1 MIKCFRIYDNTT
13 EEDVEMSNCKTENQ
27 TLHTQAC
34 NLRPCGFLEWG
45 AGYWSKV
52 SEISLVMRKLFLVYT
67 NNKDVNQP
75 HGQILKVL
83 SKGVQL

>member
-13 EEDVEMSNCKTENQ
+13 EEVAMSNCQTENQ
-27 TLHTQAC
+27 TLPTQAC

-52 SEISLVMRKLFLVYT
+52 SEISLVMRINVFEVAIKFNPYLA
-67 NNKDVNQP
+67 NM
-75 HGQILKVL
+75 L
-83 SKGVQL
+83 SA